1 MSDVIGQGNRRGL
14 PVLTRLAWVLA
25 TAGLA
30 LPALAGEVQG
40 VALRQ
45 EGNVLRLQL
54 ESEQGTLADSGVT
67 ADGRQLVLVLKGVT
81 ADAARK
87 RIAGEIKAR
96 TGGVR
101 DVRVQPDG
109 RLDSR
114 LVIDLAEPYEVLDE
128 TIAAIG
134 SGVSQWELVLGRQA
148 VNDELTGV
156 DLNVADGQRTLLLR
170 GGKDLRADARLLGK
184 PDRLV
189 IDFPRLSRAHVSRMF
204 GSLSFDPGV
213 FGLPRFEALPRAGSR
228 VVMPLR
234 PGQGL
239 SLVSPELS
247 RSATGASLLIAL
259 APPAAAPAAAAP
271 TVAAQTPAARRGGTG
286 TEVAPLPVQPLP
298 AERPLDLAVVR
309 EPLGPLRPMRPLV
322 LGSVPAGD
330 EAPRSADTGLQS
342 IGLTETLALG
352 LEKDPRYRAAKAEFL
367 ANAEATPQARA
378 AYLPTAT
385 YDFQRNSENQRI
397 ISSTI
402 DAYKAV
408 QGQTQRYPVF
418 SHVLTISQP
427 IIKAPAWVKM
437 EQAKI
442 SVEQSRLALVAAEQ
456 DLIIRVAAAY
466 LNLLASQDGVE
477 LARAEREATAK
488 QAEQARVRL
497 ASGLG
502 TITQFNETE
511 GRFAITQAREVDA
524 LNKLD
529 DARAALKE
537 IVGVEVRSLKPFVGD
552 IEPASPQPA
561 QVEPW
566 VAAALSQNL
575 ALQARA
581 MATEIAALEVKRQ
594 KAGYLPTVSLVA
606 THSYNDSQGSLF
618 GGTSKIQNTE
628 LGVRLS
634 MPIFEGGMTTSL
646 VRESVARQEKAREEH
661 DQESRKT
668 ERLARSALLG
678 VQSSAQ
684 TLAALRKS
692 LVAQES
698 ALQAKEEGLRS
709 GLYSVVQV
717 VDAYRLYYAAKR
729 DYLQARYDYLLN
741 RLKLK
746 QSVSSLSR
754 NDLEDLAELL
764 K

>member
-1 MSDVIGQGNRRGL
+1 ML
-14 PVLTRLAWVLA
+14 KRLAWILA

-45 EGNVLRLQL
+45 DGNVLRLQL

-67 ADGRQLVLVLKGVT
+67 ADGRQLVLVLKGVS
-81 ADAARK
+81 ADVVRK

-101 DVRVQPDG
+101 DVRVQADG

-114 LVIDLAEPYEVLDE
+114 LVIDLVEPYEVLDE

-148 VNDELTGV
+148 VNDELTSV

-170 GGKDLRADARLLGK
+170 GGKDLRADAQLLRS
-184 PDRLV
+184 PERLV
-189 IDFPRLSRAHVSRMF
+189 IDFPRLGRAHVSRMF
-204 GSLSFDPGV
+204 GGVTFDPGV

-228 VVMPLR
+228 VVMPIR
-234 PGQGL
+234 PGQSL

-259 APPAAAPAAAAP
+259 APSAPAPSVAAAPAA
-271 TVAAQTPAARRGGTG
+271 PAARRGGAG
-286 TEVAPLPVQPLP
+286 AVVPSLAAQPVP

-322 LGSVPAGD
+322 LGSIPAGD
-330 EAPRSADTGLQS
+330 DLPRSADAGLQS

-352 LEKDPRYRAAKAEFL
+352 LEKDPRYRAAKADFL

-408 QGQTQRYPVF
+408 QGQTQRYPVV

-502 TITQFNETE
+502 TVTQFNETE

-524 LNKLD
+524 LNKLE

-581 MATEIAALEVKRQ
+581 MATEIASLEVKRQ

-618 GGTSKIQNTE
+618 GGSSKIQNTE

-646 VRESVARQEKAREEH
+646 VRESVARQDKAREEQ

-698 ALQAKEEGLRS
+698 ALEAKEEGLRS